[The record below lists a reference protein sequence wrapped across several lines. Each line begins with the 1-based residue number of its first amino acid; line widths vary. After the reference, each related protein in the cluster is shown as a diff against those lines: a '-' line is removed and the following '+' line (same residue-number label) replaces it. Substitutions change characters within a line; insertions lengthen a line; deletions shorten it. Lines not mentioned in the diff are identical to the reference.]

1 MRRQGALQFTEWDAF
16 EPPAKRERD
25 NANELFAT
33 HCRAFCLP
41 PFQRELQFA
50 MELGRK
56 WRFDFA
62 FRKYMMAVEI
72 EGLSVRRL
80 AGELVVMG
88 RHASIQGIKDD
99 MEKYNAAVLLGW
111 SVLRFE
117 QKSVQPKL
125 AIETTIRVLAA
136 RGWRAT

>member
-1 MRRQGALQFTEWDAF
+1 MRRQAALQFTEWDAF
-16 EPPAKRERD
+16 EPPEPRARD

-33 HCRAFCLP
+33 QCRAFGLP
-41 PFQRELQFA
+41 RFERETHFA
-50 MELGRK
+50 LSLGRN

-62 FRKYMMAVEI
+62 FRKYKLAVEI
-72 EGLSVRRL
+72 EGLAVRRL
-80 AGELVVMG
+80 AGQLVVMG

-117 QKSVQPKL
+117 QKAVAPKL
-125 AIETTIRVLAA
+125 AIETTIRVLTA
-136 RGWRAT
+136 RGWRQT